1 MNLGLKGKPVL
12 VMASSRGIGFGV
24 TLEFAREGARVM
36 MFGRSEE
43 RLKKA
48 AERIFNITGNRVLY
62 TVGDITRDEDIKK
75 VVKRTL
81 DAYGSIYALFNN
93 TGGPPA
99 GKFENFKDED
109 WINAFK
115 LTLLGYVKTIR
126 EVIPIM
132 KKEGAGRIVNNSS
145 SSVKQ
150 AIDNLILSNTF
161 RPGIVGFSK
170 TLARELAP
178 YNILVNVVG
187 AGKIDTE
194 RVKYLDSIKAEQEGM
209 TLEEFRKKNFQ
220 EIPIGRYGKVEEIGK
235 LVVFLCSEANTYITG
250 QTILVDGG
258 MIKAY

>member
-115 LTLLGYVKTIR
+115 LTLLGYVRTIR

-132 KKEGAGRIVNNSS
+132 KKEQAG
-145 SSVKQ
+145 
-150 AIDNLILSNTF
+150 
-161 RPGIVGFSK
+161 
-170 TLARELAP
+170 
-178 YNILVNVVG
+178 
-187 AGKIDTE
+187 
-194 RVKYLDSIKAEQEGM
+194 
-209 TLEEFRKKNFQ
+209 
-220 EIPIGRYGKVEEIGK
+220 
-235 LVVFLCSEANTYITG
+235 
-250 QTILVDGG
+250 
-258 MIKAY
+258 